1 MLGEVIMRPE
11 SRLKDAA
18 LRLRVCRLIENGLLP
33 ALVPGRVTAKCG
45 SGRACAACDQPITS
59 SQTEYEVEDDSHGRR
74 LRFHMGCHVVWKM
87 ECAQARHELDEGRQ
101 SDLGGS

>member
-1 MLGEVIMRPE
+1 MRAE

-33 ALVPGRVTAKCG
+33 AMVSGRVTAKCG

-59 SQTEYEVEDDSHGRR
+59 SQTEYEVEDYSHGRR

-87 ECAQARHELDEGRQ
+87 ECARARHEVDEGRQ